1 MKALVFVHMTRPL
14 DQDLPLSDTF
24 SLQNG
29 LHTRDALL
37 PLLFNFT
44 LEYCIRKFQAN
55 QMGIKLNGRHELMVY
70 VELNENVHTIKKT
83 EKLY

>member
-1 MKALVFVHMTRPL
+1 MKALLFVHMTRLL

-29 LHTRDALL
+29 LHTGDALL
-37 PLLFNFT
+37 PLLLNFA

-55 QMGIKLNGRHELMVY
+55 QMGIILNDRRELLVY
-70 VELNENVHTIKKT
+70 VELNENIHTVKKT

>member
-1 MKALVFVHMTRPL
+1 MTRPL

-29 LHTRDALL
+29 LYTRDALL
-37 PLLFNFT
+37 PLLFNFA
-44 LEYCIRKFQAN
+44 LEYCIKKFQAN
-55 QMGIKLNGRHELMVY
+55 QEGIKLNDKHELMVY
-70 VELNENVHTIKKT
+70 AELNENIHVYIIKKS

>member
-1 MKALVFVHMTRPL
+1 MKALVLVHMIGPP

-29 LHTRDALL
+29 LYAENALL
-37 PLLFNFT
+37 PLLLNFA
-44 LEYCIRKFQAN
+44 LEYCIRKFQTN
-55 QMGIKLNGRHELMVY
+55 QEGIKLNDKHELMVY
-70 VELNENVHTIKKT
+70 AELNENIYTIKKT